1 LVEKVA
7 YINIRLEINFMA
19 LPQVALPTYELE
31 LPSNGK
37 KVKYRPFV
45 VKEEKLLLLALDSKD
60 DKEIERA
67 IKNLLKSCVQS
78 RLKVDDLPVFD
89 LEYLF
94 LNIRAVSV
102 GEDIEMNITCRDD
115 EKTQVKYNFNIAE
128 VGIYRPE
135 GHTNKIKLSDEMGL
149 IMKYPGFD
157 QFVSGSIVGED
168 VTPDGVVEVIA
179 ECIDQIYDGEEVYD
193 SSTTTKKEFIQFV
206 EGLTNKQF
214 EQVQD
219 FFESAPRLEHKFKI
233 TNPNTGI
240 ENEYVIRGL
249 QNFFG

>member
-1 LVEKVA
+1 MVEKVA

-19 LPQVALPTYELE
+19 LPQIALPTYELE

-67 IKNLLKSCVQS
+67 IKNLLKSCIQS
-78 RLKVDDLPVFD
+78 RIKVDDLPIFD

-128 VGIYRPE
+128 VRIYRPE

-149 IMKYPGFD
+149 VMKYPGFD
-157 QFVSGSIVGED
+157 QFVSGSIVGSD
-168 VTPDGVVEVIA
+168 VTPEGVIEVIA
-179 ECIDQIYDGEEVYD
+179 DCIDQIYDGEEVYD
-193 SSTTTKKEFIQFV
+193 STTTTRKEFIQFV

-214 EQVQD
+214 EDVQD
-219 FFESAPRLEHKFKI
+219 FFESAPRLEHRFKI